1 MQLLLEL
8 LRNMARRRVRTLL
21 TLLGCGIGVFALTVM
36 GGMSEY
42 FNTLLD
48 SAEKVSGSNIAIQPA
63 DRAAESRLNETT
75 IRQLE
80 RVPGV
85 REALPSL
92 MDTLDEMGTVNM
104 GVPNMVYG
112 LEPEHVQLALPTVG
126 LARGRW
132 IQRGDTYQA
141 VIGAKVAKSKHL
153 DVGQSIEWRKKKLAV
168 VGILALTN
176 TVPDQF
182 VLVPIETVR
191 SILKLPPGTISGI
204 EVVPA
209 DPRRAEELAQR
220 IPKELPH
227 VKAKSPRQAIDEVRQ
242 GLLVFNAIMLSSAL
256 LAAIVGGLSVINT
269 MLMAVAERTRE
280 IGLKK
285 AVGAEDGQILAE
297 YVTEAS
303 LMGLVGGLA
312 GLGFGWVMTVL
323 LNAVAAP
330 SLGGTDLWV
339 VTPRLAGTALT
350 FSTGLGAVA
359 GLYPAWRASRL
370 NPVEAL
376 RAE

>member
-1 MQLLLEL
+1 M
-8 LRNMARRRVRTLL
+8 
-21 TLLGCGIGVFALTVM
+21 
-36 GGMSEY
+36 
-42 FNTLLD
+42 
-48 SAEKVSGSNIAIQPA
+48 
-63 DRAAESRLNETT
+63 
-75 IRQLE
+75 
-80 RVPGV
+80 
-85 REALPSL
+85 
-92 MDTLDEMGTVNM
+92 
-104 GVPNMVYG
+104 
-112 LEPEHVQLALPTVG
+112 
-126 LARGRW
+126 
-132 IQRGDTYQA
+132 
-141 VIGAKVAKSKHL
+141 
-153 DVGQSIEWRKKKLAV
+153 
-168 VGILALTN
+168 
-176 TVPDQF
+176 
-182 VLVPIETVR
+182 
-191 SILKLPPGTISGI
+191 
-204 EVVPA
+204 VPA
-209 DPRRAEELAQR
+209 DPRRVEELASR
-220 IPKELPH
+220 IPKEVPH

-285 AVGAEDGQILAE
+285 AVGAEDRQILVE

-312 GLGFGWVMTVL
+312 GLGFGWLMTVL

-330 SLGGTDLWV
+330 SLGGTNLWV
-339 VTPRLAGTALT
+339 VTPRLAATALT